1 MKEFFIHIF
10 ILKLLVKNIIS
21 NYAYQINCA
30 NDYPLYVISSE
41 GNIPPKNP
49 LEVCHKYRTPEEM
62 YHIYNFEKV
71 KQNLEEKICIYM
83 VNCRGAGNFAFQ
95 YVSINEYIIT
105 IVDYENW
112 YSCDDCNY
120 VDTNKKFMTS
130 TNICINNNPLIEY
143 SFAGYIVHFAWSQ
156 GMI

>member
-1 MKEFFIHIF
+1 MEKIFFFQLYILQVFFKEIF
-10 ILKLLVKNIIS
+10 S
-21 NYAYQINCA
+21 EYAYFDFKFICVDNYLNYIN
-30 NDYPLYVISSE
+30 SSE
-41 GNIPPKNP
+41 GIIKTTSPYKQCDYPIS
-49 LEVCHKYRTPEEM
+49 Y
-62 YHIYNFEKV
+62 IYDFV
-71 KQNLEEKICIYM
+71 KIKHYLDKKFCIYFF
-83 VNCRGAGNFAFQ
+83 NCWGPGNFAFE
-95 YVSINEYIIT
+95 YASINEYIIT

-120 VDTNKKFMTS
+120 IDTNKKFMTS